1 MNARSEAEGLEF
13 FEFLNNQLDNVA
25 VPAGKIFCCPYSHR
39 GQSCQ
44 SLLHILLIMRGYE
57 EVWSNSRSQEV

>member
-25 VPAGKIFCCPYSHR
+25 VPAGNKSCCP
-39 GQSCQ
+39 
-44 SLLHILLIMRGYE
+44 
-57 EVWSNSRSQEV
+57 